1 MSQFMISLI
10 NRFLLA
16 KLHLDSVLDGS
27 TPNKRKKALASLPQ
41 TLNGAYEIE
50 MTRIKRNA
58 KYYEV
63 AKRALS
69 WVYFA
74 KRPLHMKEL
83 CDALAVHPIEDT
95 QDADEDGMDLDPGD
109 LEKPEFILDSCG
121 SLILWDRATDII
133 GFSHYTVSEFFKAN
147 GAGNIEPELYIARTC
162 LTYLGFKEFET
173 LCEGAESLHMRM
185 TKYNFAKYAG
195 DFWGAHM
202 KDETVQVDD
211 SIQHLVLKD
220 FGVRTRSQ
228 AIYQFAKQPV
238 LHITAR
244 HGLAKICAIL
254 LNQHKME
261 NRYIIVRASLI

>member
-50 MTRIKRNA
+50 MMRIKRNA

-74 KRPLHMKEL
+74 KQPLHMIEM
-83 CDALAVHPIEDT
+83 CEALAVHPIEDVEA
-95 QDADEDGMDLDPGD
+95 ADDGMDLDPGD
-109 LEKPEFILDSCG
+109 IEKPEFILDSCG
-121 SLILWDRATDII
+121 SLISWDCATDVI
-133 GFSHYTVSEFFKAN
+133 GFSHYTVSEFFKENA
-147 GAGNIEPELYIARTC
+147 AGNIEPELYIARTC
-162 LTYLGFKEFET
+162 LTLLGF
-173 LCEGAESLHMRM
+173 R
-185 TKYNFAKYAG
+185 TKYKFAEYAG

-220 FGVRTRSQ
+220 FGVRARRQ
-228 AIYQFAKQPV
+228 VIDQLAKQPA
-238 LHITAR
+238 LHIIAR
-244 HGLAKICAIL
+244 HGLAKICAVL
-254 LNQHKME
+254 LNQHEME
-261 NRYIIVRASLI
+261 NRYIILRVSLI

>member
-10 NRFLLA
+10 HRFLLA

-133 GFSHYTVSEFFKAN
+133 GFSHYTVSQFFKENA
-147 GAGNIEPELYIARTC
+147 AGNIEPELYIARTC
-162 LTYLGFKEFET
+162 LIYLGFRG
-173 LCEGAESLHMRM
+173 LCKGAESLHTRM
-185 TKYNFAKYAG
+185 MKYKFAKYAS
-195 DFWGAHM
+195 DFWGAHLE
-202 KDETVQVDD
+202 DENIENDD
-211 SIQHLVLKD
+211 LIQHLVLKD
-220 FGVRTRSQ
+220 FGVSTRRQ
-228 AIYQFAKQPV
+228 VIAQFPVQPV
-238 LHITAR
+238 IHITAR
-244 HGLAKICAIL
+244 HGLAQICAL
-254 LNQHKME
+254 LLDQCVME
-261 NRYIIVRASLI
+261 KR